1 MNSKAIRKQLLAAVA
16 MVLVAAVAL
25 GSSTYAWF
33 VASGSVTATG
43 MNVNV
48 QSTGGL
54 LIKYSG
60 EGDAWGQ
67 TASAKPVTEKLLKP
81 TSTKD
86 MTVWSTATAAAASN
100 YAMNDDTIKPVT
112 VATGNNI
119 IDNDY
124 VLKQTFF
131 IRSTGNTDNGT
142 KGLYVKDV
150 RVTAEQELNMSMR
163 IGIVAKY
170 GDTPLANFI
179 MAPIK
184 VGGATVT
191 DNYTV
196 YEAKLKSG
204 TTDQYEPNSLGT
216 VTLVEKGESAAILE
230 AGTAV
235 PGNSDSDYVTVS
247 VFVWYEG
254 QDEHLYSDNVHANE
268 GLQITLEF
276 SSNTTS
282 STSLHKVDLVGASA
296 AEAGKVEIET
306 SSYYPIS
313 GKFLNGKQLYAGA
326 SGAITKTSKIY
337 TITISGETK
346 VATEVTANCTLPT

>member
-33 VASGSVTATG
+33 VASGTVTATG

-81 TSTKD
+81 TSTYD
-86 MTVWSTATAAAASN
+86 MTKWSTATASAASN
-100 YAMNDDTIKPVT
+100 FAMNTDTIAPVT
-112 VATGNNI
+112 LGTDNNI
-119 IDNDY
+119 TDNDY

-142 KGLYVKDV
+142 KGLYVKDIT
-150 RVTAEQELNMSMR
+150 VTANQELNMSLR

-170 GDTPLANFI
+170 GSTDKANFI

-184 VGGATVT
+184 VGSATVT
-191 DNYTV
+191 NNYDV
-196 YEAKLKSG
+196 FEAKLKAG
-204 TTDQYEPNSLGT
+204 ETDKYEPNKLGT
-216 VTLVEKGESAAILE
+216 VKLTEKGLTAKILE
-230 AGTAV
+230 PSEVV

-247 VFVWYEG
+247 VFIWYEG
-254 QDEHLYSDNVHANE
+254 QDAHLYSDNVHANE
-268 GLQITLEF
+268 GLNITIEF
-276 SSNTTS
+276 ASNTTS
-282 STSLHKVDLVGASA
+282 ATGTA
-296 AEAGKVEIET
+296 AV
-306 SSYYPIS
+306 SP
-313 GKFLNGKQLYAGA
+313 
-326 SGAITKTSKIY
+326 
-337 TITISGETK
+337 
-346 VATEVTANCTLPT
+346 